1 MSEQIEAS
9 SRSIIELTKGISDCI
24 KKISSLNN
32 DLSTQLKTLGNTFQD
47 EGYAVIQGYVTNSQN
62 KVNEAVPDLKVVMEK
77 LLEYAR
83 LLQESEKSIT

>member
-9 SRSIIELTKGISDCI
+9 SRSIIELTKGISECI

-32 DLSTQLKTLGNTFQD
+32 DLSTHLKTLGNTFQD
-47 EGYAVIQGYVTNSQN
+47 EGYAVIQGYVTSAQT

-77 LLEYAR
+77 LVEYAR

>member
-9 SRSIIELTKGISDCI
+9 SRSIIELAKGISDCI

-32 DLSTQLKTLGNTFQD
+32 DLSTRLKTLGNTFQD
-47 EGYAVIQGYVTNSQN
+47 EGYAVIQGYVTSSQN

-77 LLEYAR
+77 LVEYAR
-83 LLQESEKSIT
+83 LLQESEKSIM

>member
-9 SRSIIELTKGISDCI
+9 TRSIIQLTKGINECI
-24 KKISSLNN
+24 KKISFLNKE
-32 DLSTQLKTLGNTFQD
+32 LSDQLKTLGNTFQD
-47 EGYAVIQGYVTNSQN
+47 EGYAVIQGYVSSSQA

-77 LLEYAR
+77 LIEYAH

>member
-1 MSEQIEAS
+1 MNEQIEAS

-47 EGYAVIQGYVTNSQN
+47 EGYAVIQGYVSNSQA
-62 KVNEAVPDLKVVMEK
+62 KINEAVPDLKVVMEK
-77 LLEYAR
+77 LIEYAR

>member
-9 SRSIIELTKGISDCI
+9 SRAIIELTKGINECI

-32 DLSTQLKTLGNTFQD
+32 ELSSQLKTLGNTFQD
-47 EGYAVIQGYVTNSQN
+47 EGYAVIQSYVSGSQA

-77 LLEYAR
+77 LVEYAH
-83 LLQESEKSIT
+83 LLRESEKSIT

>member
-9 SRSIIELTKGISDCI
+9 SRTIIELTKGINECI

-32 DLSTQLKTLGNTFQD
+32 DLSNQLKTLGNTFQD
-47 EGYAVIQGYVTNSQN
+47 EGYAVIQGYVSNSQV

-77 LLEYAR
+77 LVEYAR
-83 LLQESEKSIT
+83 LLQESEKSIS

>member
-1 MSEQIEAS
+1 MSERIEAS

-47 EGYAVIQGYVTNSQN
+47 EGYAVIQGYVTSSQN
-62 KVNEAVPDLKVVMEK
+62 KMNEAVPDLKVVMEK
-77 LLEYAR
+77 LVEYAR

>member
-1 MSEQIEAS
+1 MNEQIEAS
-9 SRSIIELTKGISDCI
+9 SKSIIELTKGISNCI

-47 EGYAVIQGYVTNSQN
+47 EGYVVIQGYVSNSQA
-62 KVNEAVPDLKVVMEK
+62 KINEAVPDLKVVMEK
-77 LLEYAR
+77 LIEYAH

>member
-1 MSEQIEAS
+1 MSDQIEAS
-9 SRSIIELTKGISDCI
+9 SKSIIELTKGISECL

-32 DLSTQLKTLGNTFQD
+32 NLSTQLKTLGNTFQD
-47 EGYAVIQGYVTNSQN
+47 EGFAVIQGYVTSSQD

-77 LLEYAR
+77 LVEYAR

>member
-9 SRSIIELTKGISDCI
+9 SRSIIELTKGISECI

-47 EGYAVIQGYVTNSQN
+47 EGYAVIQGYVTSSQT
-62 KVNEAVPDLKVVMEK
+62 KVNEAVPDLKIVMEK
-77 LLEYAR
+77 LVEYAR

>member
-9 SRSIIELTKGISDCI
+9 SRSIIELTKGISECL

-32 DLSTQLKTLGNTFQD
+32 NLSTQLKTLGNTFQD
-47 EGYAVIQGYVTNSQN
+47 EGFAVIQGYVTSSQD

-77 LLEYAR
+77 LVEYAR